1 VRGYAYR
8 SLSPLGPYQQI
19 IGGRSLLEPRPRHAS
34 RSPTRSASCPSSTP
48 APPSIEPAGRQAE
61 AADGRGLGF
70 RYYTGIGPIRVDIA
84 APLNPRKGDKP
95 VALYVSIGQ
104 AF

>member
-1 VRGYAYR
+1 MKYSAG
-8 SLSPLGPYQQI
+8 
-19 IGGRSLLEPRPRHAS
+19 IGL
-34 RSPTRSASCPSSTP
+34 
-48 APPSIEPAGRQAE
+48 
-61 AADGRGLGF
+61 
-70 RYYTGIGPIRVDIA
+70 RYYTAIGPIRVDVA

>member
-1 VRGYAYR
+1 M
-8 SLSPLGPYQQI
+8 
-19 IGGRSLLEPRPRHAS
+19 
-34 RSPTRSASCPSSTP
+34 
-48 APPSIEPAGRQAE
+48 
-61 AADGRGLGF
+61 AAGLGF

>member
-1 VRGYAYR
+1 MMSQAFRMRARGA
-8 SLSPLGPYQQI
+8 
-19 IGGRSLLEPRPRHAS
+19 
-34 RSPTRSASCPSSTP
+34 
-48 APPSIEPAGRQAE
+48 
-61 AADGRGLGF
+61 
-70 RYYTGIGPIRVDIA
+70 IGPIRVDVA